1 MCLQDDPANHTNL
14 EIPAVLPLI
23 ATPLH
28 PHVCE
33 ARGHKSTV
41 HLAIEDASGDS
52 AVIEFVKGVQKIYHG
67 KQYHIMTNDPAYDEQ
82 LKLLEAHS
90 KDFANPRELP
100 RLQTASARRR
110 RESGLAHVRLQ
121 TWTRSPV
128 HFHRHSGR

>member
-1 MCLQDDPANHTNL
+1 MIQQALRILRSP
-14 EIPAVLPLI
+14 PGLPRI
-23 ATPLH
+23 ATPSN
-28 PHVCE
+28 PHECE

-82 LKLLEAHS
+82 LKLLETRS
-90 KDFANPRELP
+90 MDFANPRELP
-100 RLQTASARRR
+100 RLQTTSARRR
-110 RESGLAHVRLQ
+110 RESGLVHLRLQ